1 MIVRIYSK
9 PNCCLCDEA
18 KAVLERVRE
27 RIPFELVEE
36 DIRAHPDTFAA
47 YRYDIPVVIIDGQ
60 QAFKLRLEEAEV
72 EACLRRLLGGTSVA
86 DSGGHR
92 E

>member
-9 PNCCLCDEA
+9 PHCCLCDEA

-36 DIRAHPDTFAA
+36 DVRANPDTFAA
-47 YRYDIPVVIIDGQ
+47 WRYDIPVVIIDGHL
-60 QAFKLRLEEAEV
+60 AFKLRLEEAEV
-72 EACLRRLLGGTSVA
+72 EAWLRRVMGGTSVA
-86 DSGGHR
+86 PSEGHG

>member
-9 PNCCLCDEA
+9 PHCCLCDEA

-36 DIRAHPDTFAA
+36 DIRASPEAFAA
-47 YRYDIPVVIIDGQ
+47 WRYDIPVVIIDGQ
-60 QAFKLRLEEAEV
+60 PAFKLRLEEAEV
-72 EACLRRLLGGTSVA
+72 EEYLRRVIGGTSVA
-86 DSGGHR
+86 PSGGHR